1 MSAKCEQEG
10 TELHLY
16 LDQLKVSRVSPH
28 NGDVELSLIGRINLF
43 NNELI
48 TRCVESDKKIKK
60 LQKVEA
66 LAKDILLL
74 KDDKD
79 FEFIFPGIL
88 ISLSEALDDTEE

>member
-1 MSAKCEQEG
+1 MSQEE

-28 NGDVELSLIGRINLF
+28 NNDIELSLIGRFNLF
-43 NNELI
+43 SNELI
-48 TRCVESDKKIKK
+48 IRCIESDKKIKR
-60 LQKVEA
+60 LQQVENVA
-66 LAKDILLL
+66 RDILLF

-79 FEFIFPGIL
+79 FEFIFGGLL